1 MSRRLHIL
9 LAGAAAAAAAALL
22 APSTLAA
29 QRVAHA
35 AEAPKGATVGSV
47 AAAAATA
54 GAKAAADT
62 LRPHAGAT
70 PEGATGVL
78 TFERES
84 YSYARDG
91 RRDPFSS
98 LLDNGELRPLLSD
111 LNLAVIAYDP
121 NGGSVAVLRDVNTKE
136 QYRVRVGQQLGR
148 MRVAAIEPKRIT
160 FTIEEFGFSRQETL
174 ALTDTTTPR
183 TQQ

>member
-1 MSRRLHIL
+1 MSRHVLRRPTGSALTSRAL
-9 LAGAAAAAAAALL
+9 TAAVAVALL
-22 APSTLAA
+22 APASAAA
-29 QRVAHA
+29 QRIAHA
-35 AEAPKGATVGSV
+35 AEAPK
-47 AAAAATA
+47 AAAP
-54 GAKAAADT
+54 ADT
-62 LRPHAGAT
+62 ARRASGAAIA
-70 PEGATGVL
+70 EGATSVL

-111 LNLAVIAYDP
+111 LHLAVVAYDP
-121 NGGSVAVLRDVNTKE
+121 DGGSVAVLRDLNTKE

-148 MRVAAIEPKRIT
+148 MRVAAIELKRIV
-160 FTIEEFGFSRQETL
+160 FTIEEFGFSRQESL
-174 ALTDTTTPR
+174 ALPDPTTSR

>member
-1 MSRRLHIL
+1 MSRRIPSL
-9 LAGAAAAAAAALL
+9 LAAAAAAALL
-22 APSTLAA
+22 APASAAA

-35 AEAPKGATVGSV
+35 AEAPK
-47 AAAAATA
+47 AAAP
-54 GAKAAADT
+54 AADT
-62 LRPHAGAT
+62 LKPRPGAT

-84 YSYARDG
+84 YAYARDG

-111 LNLAVIAYDP
+111 LSLAVVAYDP
-121 NGGSVAVLRDVNTKE
+121 SGGSVAVLRDLNTKE

-148 MRVAAIEPKRIT
+148 MRVAGIEAKRIT

-174 ALTDTTTPR
+174 ALSDTTTSR